1 MKDEII
7 HANVAIKFN
16 QVVNWVNFIQQGGIN
31 ILSERNNFRHFHK
44 LE

>member
-16 QVVNWVNFIQQGGIN
+16 QVVNWVNFIQQG
-31 ILSERNNFRHFHK
+31 EKTRRNKYLVRTQ
-44 LE
+44 